1 VDVTELDRG
10 YHPKNI
16 MTKNTAKKKRAYK
29 KYFKQQDLAMIFG
42 YSSPKSF
49 SATSSKK
56 RILKA
61 VDEIVKQIENKLLL
75 K

>member
-1 VDVTELDRG
+1 M
-10 YHPKNI
+10 I
-16 MTKNTAKKKRAYK
+16 KNTIKKKRPYK

-49 SATSSKK
+49 SATSSKR

-61 VDEIVKQIENKLLL
+61 VDEIVKHIEKKLL
-75 K
+75 

>member
-1 VDVTELDRG
+1 MRKST
-10 YHPKNI
+10 
-16 MTKNTAKKKRAYK
+16 TKKRPYK
-29 KYFKQQDLAMIFG
+29 KYFKQQDLSEIFG